1 MVFDFNKP
9 NPVTIFD
16 HTMQDDPPQDELDE
30 SQSET
35 SDASGIIED
44 NNQSGVYME
53 GGLSLEGGEVKA
65 WDVDLGEFLK
75 DVEDD
80 PNAATLLGTANEFDL
95 DAGLENDIVDAMH
108 PNTNEFDLDAENPS
122 AHVSFGGESDFDI
135 ERDAGFGEE
144 VQSNS
149 YVSSEEESIIS
160 AVYPVKQS
168 KIVVVASVCF
178 VAFVS
183 LIASNRR
190 KLILFSLRL
199 LALLLVTWILFILRG

>member
-1 MVFDFNKP
+1 MK
-9 NPVTIFD
+9 
-16 HTMQDDPPQDELDE
+16 DDPPQDEPEE
-30 SQSET
+30 SQSKT

-53 GGLSLEGGEVKA
+53 GGLSLEGGEVKT

-80 PNAATLLGTANEFDL
+80 PDAATMLGTA
-95 DAGLENDIVDAMH
+95 
-108 PNTNEFDLDAENPS
+108 NEFDLDAENPS
-122 AHVSFGGESDFDI
+122 AHISFGGESDFDI

-160 AVYPVKQS
+160 AVYPAKQS
-168 KIVVVASVCF
+168 KIGVVASVCF

-199 LALLLVTWILFILRG
+199 LALLLVTWILFVLRG